1 MGAGA
6 APEAAGGATGWGAI
20 IRPASLE
27 DEIKRLKLQY
37 DNTISTPAAFKSG
50 AFNDARRDLTALAM
64 HFAIIS
70 QHPGQVRW
78 KDSAAA
84 ARDLLARTAS
94 NCKAGSAQVFN
105 EAKQRKQDLQDL
117 VSGSGLASREAA
129 EEAEWGSIV
138 DRTPLMQYLE
148 GLTNSLKEH
157 SANDNAVA
165 NSNDEVIRLSESVAA
180 IGDVLVGSGMTD
192 AEDGD
197 YKGLSQRMKA
207 AGIAARDAAARKD
220 AAAFRTAVGAMNQ
233 SCDACHEQYR

>member
-1 MGAGA
+1 
-6 APEAAGGATGWGAI
+6 
-20 IRPASLE
+20 
-27 DEIKRLKLQY
+27 
-37 DNTISTPAAFKSG
+37 
-50 AFNDARRDLTALAM
+50 
-64 HFAIIS
+64 
-70 QHPGQVRW
+70 
-78 KDSAAA
+78 
-84 ARDLLARTAS
+84 
-94 NCKAGSAQVFN
+94 
-105 EAKQRKQDLQDL
+105 
-117 VSGSGLASREAA
+117 
-129 EEAEWGSIV
+129 
-138 DRTPLMQYLE
+138 MQYLE